1 MDLLLIIDVFF
12 EENWK
17 PERLP
22 VFSKEENESRPER
35 PVFIFLAISRSCS

>member
-12 EENWK
+12 DKDWK

-22 VFSKEENESRPER
+22 VFFSKKRMKADLR
-35 PVFIFLAISRSCS
+35 DLFLFS